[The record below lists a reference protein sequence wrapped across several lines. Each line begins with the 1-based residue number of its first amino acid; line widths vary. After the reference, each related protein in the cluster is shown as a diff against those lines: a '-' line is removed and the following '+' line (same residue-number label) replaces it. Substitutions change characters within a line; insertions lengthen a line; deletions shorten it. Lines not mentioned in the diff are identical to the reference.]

1 MNLQFKNDYLEK
13 IFQGK
18 AVKGKPKYSHDVC
31 VKFKKTILKLQST
44 SSFKELRELRSLNF
58 ESLSGNLKGFY
69 SVRVDKKYR
78 LILALT
84 KEENLEVNDFVFVY
98 DLSNHYQ

>member
-1 MNLQFKNDYLEK
+1 MNVQFKNDYLEK

-31 VKFKKTILKLQST
+31 VKFKKTVLKLQST
-44 SSFKELRELRSLNF
+44 TSFKELGKLKSLNF
-58 ESLSGNLKGFY
+58 ESLKGKLKGLY

-78 LILALT
+78 LILSLT
-84 KEENLEVNDFVFVY
+84 EESKLVVNDFIFVY